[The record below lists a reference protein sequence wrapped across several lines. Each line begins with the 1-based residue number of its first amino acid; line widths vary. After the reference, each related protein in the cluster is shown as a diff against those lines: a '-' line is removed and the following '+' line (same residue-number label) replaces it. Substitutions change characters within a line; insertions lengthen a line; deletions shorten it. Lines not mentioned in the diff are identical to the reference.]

1 MIFYRRENTFQW
13 YVEKG
18 HHHYFSDICT
28 YDSFL
33 NWNLVVKRVYTY
45 SFSVNKRPL
54 DNSLS
59 FNSFTWLRQMT
70 GQAQS
75 RISKS
80 AGVILAAKQNKPN
93 STFVN
98 TSCLKLFTKWKKK
111 KVVKTPS
118 YTISS
123 FLARIASSNAPIK
136 SRDSNNNISNR
147 FLKAIW
153 AGRDYKCTQQDP
165 S

>member
-1 MIFYRRENTFQW
+1 ME
-13 YVEKG
+13 
-18 HHHYFSDICT
+18 
-28 YDSFL
+28 
-33 NWNLVVKRVYTY
+33 
-45 SFSVNKRPL
+45 
-54 DNSLS
+54 
-59 FNSFTWLRQMT
+59 
-70 GQAQS
+70 
-75 RISKS
+75 
-80 AGVILAAKQNKPN
+80 
-93 STFVN
+93 
-98 TSCLKLFTKWKKK
+98 KK